1 MKKRDIFIGGAW
13 PYANYYLHVGHLAA
27 LLPGDVLA
35 KYFRINGDRVIYVS
49 GSDCHG
55 TPITERAKKENSEPE
70 NIAKHYHSE
79 FEKTFER
86 LGFEYDNYSK
96 TMSDFHKNYVQKCFK
111 KLIQNGYIYEKDV
124 PQDFCE
130 KCNKFLSDREI
141 AGICPKCGGKSTG
154 EQCEDCLIS
163 LDSSQVLKKHC
174 KDCNSELVMK
184 NNKHLYFKLSAFQEN
199 LQKLIN
205 NRQNT
210 WRRNALGESQK
221 FIDMGL
227 IDRAATRQINW
238 GVEVPVEN
246 YKDKRIYVWIEA
258 VLGYLSAGEE
268 VAEKEKLD
276 FDNFLSDD
284 NKKLTTYYVHGK
296 DNIPFHTII
305 FPALLMGLDKNYR
318 MPDYVISSAYV
329 NLNNEKMSKRTGNL
343 ITANEL
349 LEIFKKDTLRYYF
362 MFYGPET
369 RDTNCSVDEIKKIHN
384 KFLVGAL
391 GNFVNRNFS
400 YIVKNFNGKIPEADI
415 DEKIIEH
422 TEQVYKN
429 MGLSIEK
436 GEFKNA
442 VIHLNDYINLGN
454 RYYDER
460 KPWNQ
465 VKENIKEFNNT
476 TYTCLY
482 IINNL
487 SNLIYPFM
495 PDTAQKIKSM
505 ISTAEYKLEPQK
517 NLSESA
523 VEDGVSEYKWE
534 PEEHLS
540 GFAGEDGFYKYKWE
554 PSAIKGDFKITNPE
568 LLFERLI

>member
-1 MKKRDIFIGGAW
+1 
-13 PYANYYLHVGHLAA
+13 
-27 LLPGDVLA
+27 
-35 KYFRINGDRVIYVS
+35 
-49 GSDCHG
+49 
-55 TPITERAKKENSEPE
+55 
-70 NIAKHYHSE
+70 
-79 FEKTFER
+79 
-86 LGFEYDNYSK
+86 
-96 TMSDFHKNYVQKCFK
+96 
-111 KLIQNGYIYEKDV
+111 
-124 PQDFCE
+124 
-130 KCNKFLSDREI
+130 
-141 AGICPKCGGKSTG
+141 
-154 EQCEDCLIS
+154 
-163 LDSSQVLKKHC
+163 
-174 KDCNSELVMK
+174 
-184 NNKHLYFKLSAFQEN
+184 
-199 LQKLIN
+199 
-205 NRQNT
+205 
-210 WRRNALGESQK
+210 
-221 FIDMGL
+221 
-227 IDRAATRQINW
+227 
-238 GVEVPVEN
+238 
-246 YKDKRIYVWIEA
+246 
-258 VLGYLSAGEE
+258 
-268 VAEKEKLD
+268 
-276 FDNFLSDD
+276 
-284 NKKLTTYYVHGK
+284 
-296 DNIPFHTII
+296 
-305 FPALLMGLDKNYR
+305 
-318 MPDYVISSAYV
+318 
-329 NLNNEKMSKRTGNL
+329 
-343 ITANEL
+343 
-349 LEIFKKDTLRYYF
+349 

-400 YIVKNFNGKIPEADI
+400 YIVKNFDGKIPEADI

-517 NLSESA
+517 NLSGSA
-523 VEDGVSEYKWE
+523 VEDGVSE
-534 PEEHLS
+534 
-540 GFAGEDGFYKYKWE
+540 YKWE

>member
-1 MKKRDIFIGGAW
+1 
-13 PYANYYLHVGHLAA
+13 
-27 LLPGDVLA
+27 
-35 KYFRINGDRVIYVS
+35 
-49 GSDCHG
+49 
-55 TPITERAKKENSEPE
+55 
-70 NIAKHYHSE
+70 
-79 FEKTFER
+79 
-86 LGFEYDNYSK
+86 
-96 TMSDFHKNYVQKCFK
+96 
-111 KLIQNGYIYEKDV
+111 
-124 PQDFCE
+124 
-130 KCNKFLSDREI
+130 
-141 AGICPKCGGKSTG
+141 
-154 EQCEDCLIS
+154 
-163 LDSSQVLKKHC
+163 
-174 KDCNSELVMK
+174 MK

-246 YKDKRIYVWIEA
+246 YEDKRIYVWIEA

-284 NKKLTTYYVHGK
+284 NKKLTNYYVHGK

-318 MPDYVISSAYV
+318 MPDYIISSAYV

-400 YIVKNFNGKIPEADI
+400 YIVKNFDGKITEADI
-415 DEKIIEH
+415 DKKIIEQ
-422 TEQVYKN
+422 TKQVYKN
-429 MGLSIEK
+429 MGSSIEK
-436 GEFKNA
+436 GEFKSA

-476 TYTCLY
+476 NYTCLY
-482 IINNL
+482 IISNL

-495 PDTAQKIKSM
+495 PDTAQKIKNMLSVPEYEWEPKKN
-505 ISTAEYKLEPQK
+505 ISGA
-517 NLSESA
+517 A
-523 VEDGVSEYKWE
+523 GEDRFSEYKWE
-534 PEEHLS
+534 PSE
-540 GFAGEDGFYKYKWE
+540 
-554 PSAIKGDFKITNPE
+554 IKGDFKVKNLE